1 MESIRYAAKQ
11 YTLEAGFPKY
21 CAKVVATCKI
31 GDEECCTSFQDT
43 HKIRATYLKLVHG

>member
-1 MESIRYAAKQ
+1 MESIRYTAKQ

-31 GDEECCTSFQDT
+31 GDEEGCTSFQDT
-43 HKIRATYLKLVHG
+43 HKTRDTYLKLLPG